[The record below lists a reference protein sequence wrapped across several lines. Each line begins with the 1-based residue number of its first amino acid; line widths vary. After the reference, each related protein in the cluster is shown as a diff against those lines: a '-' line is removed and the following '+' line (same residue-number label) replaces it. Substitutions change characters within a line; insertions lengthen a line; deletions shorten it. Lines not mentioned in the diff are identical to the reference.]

1 MCVRSKLATELL
13 FNNQTPVCP
22 IQMQSFVLLRMS
34 LTQEKDKMDV
44 KFYYVNKA
52 ITFTSASR
60 QPKIKMSCSSI
71 NNCPIQMQS
80 FCSSEDEFDPRKR

>member
-60 QPKIKMSCSSI
+60 QPKEIGC
-71 NNCPIQMQS
+71 
-80 FCSSEDEFDPRKR
+80 ERE